1 MNEARFGIQVDA
13 QQAYAEL
20 KRFEA
25 AFNKTYANLQ
35 KKITALGLGTSN
47 TLGSN
52 KDTNLS
58 LLETK
63 QYQKAISRSTANLL
77 KHIDATQGS
86 TRALRSLNTVIGK
99 LTANTGKAKWVA
111 NAQALHGNVA
121 TDPMLSKSL
130 IALEKQKQAI
140 AETETKLIKQEKAI
154 LDRDNA
160 RLRNQNAI
168 LKSQKVAKQ
177 GATGLGYT
185 GYGGIYATGLSV
197 YAGLT
202 PIRQQMAF
210 EREAT
215 MAVKNLNYDV
225 VQALGG
231 TAGAIKRVLF
241 DMYKDPTNPVVL
253 FGTKLEQSA
262 QIATQYATAGI
273 DVSLNKDGTLNEQS
287 IKDMQKMIGLAVKT
301 ASVLEVD
308 VNTATT
314 LMSKS
319 NEFFKYD
326 YERFKKNNPNASLAD
341 FNEIIVTYLA
351 NMARKNP
358 TTAQTIIRS
367 AIQTGPTG
375 TSANMSL
382 AAQSQMTLLFT
393 NKGFT
398 DTVASTIVSK
408 MTTGAFSRLADPKK
422 GILRGNDLGMAKDI
436 FEEKANFQG
445 QTGDYG
451 VFLYTLN
458 KITENYNKGIINK
471 EEYGKAL
478 EFISAG
484 RLGKQRSITKG
495 VLAEQDLTDI
505 NNITKHIADYD
516 IGNVKMQNL
525 SPIWQKVFTQANAE
539 AAQVMLS
546 TANLWERAK
555 LSGQLVSVGLGEAM
569 KPTTNRLL
577 DNITKFLTGTSL
589 DEALKQINGQGG
601 NKNDEW
607 GGLMGIIMG
616 KGGADISSLA
626 MQIALGLIGMQALAV
641 VKKLGMGLIGGNS
654 SILGSRLSMLPGVGI
669 LGASSR
675 FVASGLAKGKMKVLD
690 YLPFYMSGQS
700 TDKRFENYKKLGPL
714 GSRVNNYYK
723 HQATAKSLGYGIGGG
738 LFGLAMLHHD
748 DIMSGGKGLLSGTD
762 NVLGKV
768 ADTSFGAGLKAI
780 NPVDMKNMVAYY
792 LLTSGSQPMRAAAAM
807 YLGNKFFTGM
817 NQSIGGK
824 GYEEPSVVVVSRMA
838 AIGIIMSGL
847 GAKNPALMGFAL
859 ATLAIGPA
867 TAAIEKYVSNPD
879 NYKTDDSRRLE
890 QIKNNIASG
899 GKYDAVAEARII
911 AEKKVNNS
919 LWGDVLNLPFMEER
933 RKKAVEKEIQNQLNI
948 TINVDKDGKH
958 TVSHDGGN
966 NTGINVNSSP
976 ANFDPKRLSVF

>member
-1 MNEARFGIQVDA
+1 MNEAKFGLQLDA
-13 QQAYAEL
+13 TQGYAEL
-20 KRFEA
+20 KKFEA
-25 AFNKTYANLQ
+25 VFNKTYANIQ
-35 KKITALGLGTSN
+35 KKITALGLGTN
-47 TLGSN
+47 NVFGGN
-52 KDTNLS
+52 KDTSLS

-77 KHIDATQGS
+77 KHIDATKES
-86 TRALRSLNTVIGK
+86 TRALRSLNTVIAQINK
-99 LTANTGKAKWVA
+99 TGKTKWVE
-111 NAQALHGNVA
+111 NSQALHGNIA
-121 TDPMLSKSL
+121 TNPTLSKSF
-130 IALEKQKQAI
+130 IAVEKQKQAI
-140 AETETKLIKQEKAI
+140 ADTEIENKKKDKIN
-154 LDRDNA
+154 LDVENA

-168 LKSQKVAKQ
+168 LKSQKQ
-177 GATGLGYT
+177 RSTSLGYT
-185 GYGGIYATGLSV
+185 GYGGIYATGLGV

-215 MAVKNLNYDV
+215 MAVKNLNYDT

-241 DMYKDPTNPVVL
+241 DMYKDPTSPVVL

-273 DVSLNKDGTLNEQS
+273 DVSLNKDGTVNEQS

-351 NMARKNP
+351 NIARTNP

-408 MTTGAFSRLADPKK
+408 MTTGAFSRLTDPKK

-458 KITENYNKGIINK
+458 KIIENYNKGLINK

-484 RLGKQRSITKG
+484 RLGKQRSVTKG

-516 IGNVKMQNL
+516 IGNVKMENL

-569 KPTTNRLL
+569 KPTTNRFL
-577 DNITKFLTGTSL
+577 DNITKILTGTSL

-626 MQIALGLIGMQALAV
+626 MQIALGLIGMQALSV
-641 VKKLGMGLIGGNS
+641 VKKTRYGL
-654 SILGSRLSMLPGVGI
+654 
-669 LGASSR
+669 
-675 FVASGLAKGKMKVLD
+675 
-690 YLPFYMSGQS
+690 
-700 TDKRFENYKKLGPL
+700 
-714 GSRVNNYYK
+714 
-723 HQATAKSLGYGIGGG
+723 
-738 LFGLAMLHHD
+738 
-748 DIMSGGKGLLSGTD
+748 
-762 NVLGKV
+762 
-768 ADTSFGAGLKAI
+768 
-780 NPVDMKNMVAYY
+780 
-792 LLTSGSQPMRAAAAM
+792 
-807 YLGNKFFTGM
+807 NK
-817 NQSIGGK
+817 
-824 GYEEPSVVVVSRMA
+824 
-838 AIGIIMSGL
+838 
-847 GAKNPALMGFAL
+847 
-859 ATLAIGPA
+859 
-867 TAAIEKYVSNPD
+867 
-879 NYKTDDSRRLE
+879 
-890 QIKNNIASG
+890 
-899 GKYDAVAEARII
+899 
-911 AEKKVNNS
+911 
-919 LWGDVLNLPFMEER
+919 
-933 RKKAVEKEIQNQLNI
+933 
-948 TINVDKDGKH
+948 
-958 TVSHDGGN
+958 
-966 NTGINVNSSP
+966 
-976 ANFDPKRLSVF
+976 